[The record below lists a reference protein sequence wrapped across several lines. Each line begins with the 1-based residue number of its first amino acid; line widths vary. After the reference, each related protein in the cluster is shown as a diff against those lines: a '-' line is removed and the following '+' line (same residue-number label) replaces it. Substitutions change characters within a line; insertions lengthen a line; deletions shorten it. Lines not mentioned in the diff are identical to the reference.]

1 MQIMRYIN
9 LLDKVSSVRT
19 RKCFVYNNIIF
30 FAVPQKFVS
39 KAIGPDA
46 LNVKKI
52 QSHLGKKVKI
62 ISEPE
67 GLRDIKKFIDS
78 IIAPNKF
85 KSLEVKD
92 GIVIITGGSNQ
103 NKASLIGRNRR
114 RFDDLEKIVYGMFEM
129 GLKVI

>member
-1 MQIMRYIN
+1 M
-9 LLDKVSSVRT
+9 
-19 RKCFVYNNIIF
+19 
-30 FAVPQKFVS
+30 
-39 KAIGPDA
+39 A
-46 LNVKKI
+46 LNCMVVDDDKM
-52 QSHLGKKVKI
+52 SRLV
-62 ISEPE
+62 
-67 GLRDIKKFIDS
+67 IKKFIDS